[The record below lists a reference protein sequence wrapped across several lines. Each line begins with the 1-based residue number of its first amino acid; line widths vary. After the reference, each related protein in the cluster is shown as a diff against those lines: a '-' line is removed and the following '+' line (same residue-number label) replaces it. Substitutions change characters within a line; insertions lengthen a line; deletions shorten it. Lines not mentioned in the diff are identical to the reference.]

1 MSSEPMELPE
11 TAGFAQPPFTESEA
25 SQVTLADAVEQA
37 HRLSVQVIS
46 VWLPGF
52 CKISSLY

>member
-11 TAGFAQPPFTESEA
+11 AAGFAQPPFTESEA

-37 HRLSVQVIS
+37 HRTV
-46 VWLPGF
+46 
-52 CKISSLY
+52 YR